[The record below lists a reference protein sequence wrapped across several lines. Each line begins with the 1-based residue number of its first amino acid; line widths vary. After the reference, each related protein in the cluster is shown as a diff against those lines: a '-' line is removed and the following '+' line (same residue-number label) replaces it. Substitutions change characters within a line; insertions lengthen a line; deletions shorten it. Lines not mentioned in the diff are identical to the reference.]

1 MLAEQHFSNISRHQK
16 PVNPE
21 WAATVAKYL
30 EEVGATDL
38 DDPNAP
44 RRKTPRTD
52 AQLRELDGFERTKA
66 RNKARIEHQA
76 ALVRLEEGT
85 AVLRQKKDRTTL
97 AKKPKKQKKVA
108 KTVKST
114 RVAKIGTAKNSA
126 LSKIYQ
132 AAKYRREALAADLS
146 NGKLVKMIPQC
157 RENNEYKDYQSQHN
171 DLSIIKKMPGMNI
184 VRLNHI
190 STGESYFT
198 LDSFKRHKKVEVTG
212 NLIGPDREPLINAL
226 SSGKLFEAS
235 NVSKGKKAGSASVA
249 QLVRRHGMDVYAVV
263 KGRDLIGWI
272 TLGDVEVAPT
282 EAEKRAEMTA

>member
-1 MLAEQHFSNISRHQK
+1 MLAEQNFSNISRHQK
-16 PVNPE
+16 PVDPE

-108 KTVKST
+108 KTVKSA

-132 AAKYRREALAADLS
+132 AAKYRREALAVDLS

-212 NLIGPDREPLINAL
+212 NLIGPAREPLINAL